1 MVATVEVN
9 RFSFLVVI
17 GSILVSLLPAVVIG
31 LLLGSLGIVALG
43 VPVIFV
49 LAGLFLVDQRT
60 RKGLQLRRYEAM
72 WDSRKIKAL
81 RGTVF
86 VCGEPLHVPAIVIM
100 TPSVLVANTSADAS
114 AASIATDVARDSA
127 SQKVRVL

>member
-1 MVATVEVN
+1 MEVN
-9 RFSFLVVI
+9 RFTFIVAI
-17 GSILVSLLPAVVIG
+17 GSILASLLPALAVGII
-31 LLLGSLGIVALG
+31 LGPLGVVALG
-43 VPVIFV
+43 VPVVFV

-72 WDSRKIKAL
+72 WDRRKTKTL

-86 VCGEPLHVPAIVIM
+86 VCGEPLHTPEIVVM
-100 TPSVLVANTSADAS
+100 TPCVLVANTAAVGHDAS
-114 AASIATDVARDSA
+114 VAPDVGRDAA